1 MVKNIPTIE
10 RSTKIR
16 FGKHALDNQAENTI
30 VFNASDTSINASNP
44 NSVYMTPLRV
54 AEIAASNLLSYSAST
69 KEIVDSS
76 VPTSLLGGVDL
87 ASAVDLGN
95 TSSNTVIF
103 TNTNETIVSSG
114 TIRSDNFKTTSNE
127 VAIDGNKTNKIQVSG
142 IIHSGDLQAT
152 DHVAIANTNPQNKLT
167 IGPLGQTVLNI
178 PNASEF
184 ALDTVGNVNAQNYRG
199 DSYYL
204 SNLTMENITNQG
216 NITSNTII
224 FSNAHNSIFTTS
236 NVDIGGNV
244 FVRNPN
250 DNAIFGNIAG
260 SNTITASK
268 ITAGEI
274 IGTTSIEG
282 QNISVLPGGTFQG
295 DGANIT
301 NISAEN
307 IDTGILDVERGG
319 TNIGTYNTG
328 DMLYASGPTT
338 LATITSSGA
347 NDKYLKFDSG
357 SGVPT
362 WMDVASTLDEIVGGG
377 PIGSNTTSNVIE
389 TGGLVTGF
397 VEATTLEG
405 NGAKISGINAAN
417 VVQYNNNTL
426 SDAVLPVVPETK
438 GGTGQN
444 AYAQGDILYSD
455 NTNSLNRL
463 AKGTDK
469 QILHMNG
476 NVPQWTTT
484 ISDATLDTSTLT
496 GSITT
501 QDLDANRIPFID
513 GGKVLSTNPKLQF
526 DGDDLVTLGS
536 NVEITGNLHV
546 VGNITARHENSLTI
560 NDPIIEVGNNN
571 SSDNIDLGMVMTMST
586 SNVVHGFR
594 GNEKEYTIAYTHSD
608 PVGPDIVPTLASGI
622 TNHPYIT
629 ANVWGNV
636 LSGNVTTT
644 GKVTAGTAI
653 EIASGGTG
661 INSVSENDLLL
672 GPASGTAFTKL
683 AAYVPTASSTAPA
696 NMSANSSGGNTASS
710 GDSSSNAYKAFDG
723 SDSTNYVSPGAPATY
738 SSSIPYGYTGS
749 NSLGG
754 VNGEWVKIQLSSAIT
769 PTSVFLKARPDNSS
783 PDWAVRPNSWRILGS
798 NDDTSWT
805 QLHSSSTLVD
815 DTNGTTE
822 SFTNT
827 TAYSYLAIVVTHINS
842 PGSNDARWTLS
853 RLSFT
858 QPGGVS
864 EKFLKSSATGISWDD
879 TISGDGLGLTAL
891 NASNIS
897 TGTLTTARGGTGV
910 TTGITVLNP
919 LNLSSQVTMQKG
931 GTGQTYLAEND
942 LLLGPASGDVLSK
955 LSAYTGPASI
965 AAPPSGMSSTT
976 QTIGGIQ
983 YTSSASSTYSGT
995 TTYNAFD
1002 HTNTTIWRS
1011 VNTMGESYDEMDG
1024 YYSGASTTGSYNGA
1038 WIQLYRATA
1047 IAPTSVQIIASQ
1059 TTSIPA
1065 PKEWKIFGSTNG
1077 SSWTQIHSSSTGVTW
1092 NSGNG
1097 HTATISG
1104 SAAYNYLRLAVEK
1117 TTMTSSMGTVAVS
1130 ELRFSAPGTGP
1141 TEKFLKSSSAGV
1153 SWDSVSS
1160 TLQAI
1165 TDGGATTTQ
1174 TVAFNNTT
1182 TGLTSAGD
1190 IDIAATKRI
1199 DFATDIIIESTAGT
1213 SLNKSPLKI
1222 INAIEVDPD
1231 VVGGGTSSK
1240 NVLAINHAT
1249 GEIYDS
1255 GGQGGSTMEFIHE
1268 EGTGVQAN
1276 VSIGRTAWGATTDSN
1291 LTINT
1296 YGSNVLTISGNVSA
1310 DNITIGALHV
1320 SASPFN
1326 LDDVASAG
1334 AGANVTSN
1342 VLQLTATGNA
1352 FVTTNNINVSKDVH
1366 TGGNVYS
1373 QNLQLTNTQIS
1384 TTWTTGSGTL
1394 EIDCK
1399 NKTYGTAPAVSID
1412 ADVAILNVTNL
1423 PSGGQVVVPLVASGA
1438 DRKVLKT
1445 ITAGIDFIAF
1455 TADVSI
1461 DQNSHGLLTVSKIG
1475 ASGAEKIYM
1484 NAISF
1489 TAA

>member
-30 VFNASDTSINASNP
+30 VFNASDSAIDAPIP
-44 NSVYMTPLRV
+44 NSIYMTPLRV
-54 AEIAASNLLSYSAST
+54 AEIAGSNLVGYSAST
-69 KEIVDSS
+69 KEVVDSS

-87 ASAVDLGN
+87 ASAIDLGN

-114 TIRSDNFKTTSNE
+114 TIRSDNFKTTLNE

-216 NITSNTII
+216 NITSNTIV

-307 IDTGILDVERGG
+307 IDTGILDVDRGG

-328 DMLYASGPTT
+328 DMLYASGSTT

-347 NDKYLKFDSG
+347 NDKFLKFDSG
-357 SGVPT
+357 SGAPA

-438 GGTGQN
+438 GGTGQS

-455 NTNSLNRL
+455 NANSLNRL

-484 ISDATLDTSTLT
+484 ISDATLNTSILT

-501 QDLDANRIPFID
+501 QALDANRIPFIN
-513 GGKVLSTNPKLQF
+513 GGQVLSTNPKLQF

-644 GKVTAGTAI
+644 GKVTAGTFH
-653 EIASGGTG
+653 G
-661 INSVSENDLLL
+661 
-672 GPASGTAFTKL
+672 
-683 AAYVPTASSTAPA
+683 
-696 NMSANSSGGNTASS
+696 
-710 GDSSSNAYKAFDG
+710 DG
-723 SDSTNYVSPGAPATY
+723 S
-738 SSSIPYGYTGS
+738 SITHLNLGDANNTGQ
-749 NSLGG
+749 
-754 VNGEWVKIQLSSAIT
+754 VA
-769 PTSVFLKARPDNSS
+769 
-783 PDWAVRPNSWRILGS
+783 
-798 NDDTSWT
+798 
-805 QLHSSSTLVD
+805 
-815 DTNGTTE
+815 
-822 SFTNT
+822 
-827 TAYSYLAIVVTHINS
+827 
-842 PGSNDARWTLS
+842 
-853 RLSFT
+853 
-858 QPGGVS
+858 
-864 EKFLKSSATGISWDD
+864 
-879 TISGDGLGLTAL
+879 
-891 NASNIS
+891 
-897 TGTLTTARGGTGV
+897 TARGGTGV
-910 TTGITVLNP
+910 TTGLTVLDP
-919 LNLSSQVTMQKG
+919 ANLSSQVLLAKG
-931 GTGQTYLAEND
+931 GTGLTTVAENE
-942 LLLGPASGDVLSK
+942 LLLGPSSGTALSK
-955 LSAYTGPASI
+955 LSPH
-965 AAPPSGMSSTT
+965 
-976 QTIGGIQ
+976 
-983 YTSSASSTYSGT
+983 T
-995 TTYNAFD
+995 TTSKKFL
-1002 HTNTTIWRS
+1002 RS
-1011 VNTMGESYDEMDG
+1011 DN
-1024 YYSGASTTGSYNGA
+1024 
-1038 WIQLYRATA
+1038 
-1047 IAPTSVQIIASQ
+1047 
-1059 TTSIPA
+1059 
-1065 PKEWKIFGSTNG
+1065 
-1077 SSWTQIHSSSTGVTW
+1077 TGV
-1092 NSGNG
+1092 
-1097 HTATISG
+1097 A
-1104 SAAYNYLRLAVEK
+1104 
-1117 TTMTSSMGTVAVS
+1117 
-1130 ELRFSAPGTGP
+1130 
-1141 TEKFLKSSSAGV
+1141 
-1153 SWDSVSS
+1153 WDDVSS
-1160 TLQAI
+1160 TLQTI

-1190 IDIAATKRI
+1190 IDIAASKRI

-1240 NVLAINHAT
+1240 NVLAINHTT

-1455 TADVSI
+1455 TTDVSI

>member
-30 VFNASDTSINASNP
+30 VFNASDVSINASNP

-54 AEIAASNLLSYSAST
+54 AEIAASNLLSYAAST

-87 ASAVDLGN
+87 ASAIDLGN

-142 IIHSGDLQAT
+142 IVHSGDLQAT

-216 NITSNTII
+216 NITSNTIV

-282 QNISVLPGGTFQG
+282 LNISVSPGGTFQG

-301 NISAEN
+301 NISAEH

-347 NDKYLKFDSG
+347 SDKFLKFDSG
-357 SGVPT
+357 SGAPA

-438 GGTGQN
+438 GGTGQS

-513 GGKVLSTNPKLQF
+513 GGNVLSTNPKLQF

-644 GKVTAGTAI
+644 GKITSDSFHGTSIDVSGSVTGATLVGDGSSITHLNLGDATNTGQVAI
-653 EIASGGTG
+653 ARGGTG
-661 INSVSENDLLL
+661 LTAVAENELLL
-672 GPASGTAFTKL
+672 GPASGDALSKL
-683 AAYVPTASSTAPA
+683 AAYVPTASITAPA
-696 NMSANSSGGNTASS
+696 AMNANIVGGVGAASS
-710 GDSSSNAYKAFDG
+710 GNSSVDTYKAFDG
-723 SDSTNYVSPGAPATY
+723 SDSTSYQSTLWCYTG
-738 SSSIPYGYTGS
+738 SGGYGGS

-754 VNGEWVKIQLSSAIT
+754 VNGEWIKIQLSSAIT
-769 PTSVFLKARPDNSS
+769 PTSVFIKGPAPAGQDGLPA
-783 PDWAVRPNSWRILGS
+783 SWRILGS

-805 QLHSSSTLVD
+805 QLHSSTTHVTSS
-815 DTNGTTE
+815 GITE

-827 TAYSYLAIVVTHINS
+827 TAYSYLAIVVTNVITSSGNHW
-842 PGSNDARWTLS
+842 RLS

-858 QPGGVS
+858 QPASVS
-864 EKFLKSSATGISWDD
+864 
-879 TISGDGLGLTAL
+879 
-891 NASNIS
+891 
-897 TGTLTTARGGTGV
+897 
-910 TTGITVLNP
+910 
-919 LNLSSQVTMQKG
+919 
-931 GTGQTYLAEND
+931 
-942 LLLGPASGDVLSK
+942 
-955 LSAYTGPASI
+955 
-965 AAPPSGMSSTT
+965 
-976 QTIGGIQ
+976 
-983 YTSSASSTYSGT
+983 
-995 TTYNAFD
+995 
-1002 HTNTTIWRS
+1002 
-1011 VNTMGESYDEMDG
+1011 
-1024 YYSGASTTGSYNGA
+1024 
-1038 WIQLYRATA
+1038 
-1047 IAPTSVQIIASQ
+1047 
-1059 TTSIPA
+1059 
-1065 PKEWKIFGSTNG
+1065 
-1077 SSWTQIHSSSTGVTW
+1077 
-1092 NSGNG
+1092 
-1097 HTATISG
+1097 
-1104 SAAYNYLRLAVEK
+1104 
-1117 TTMTSSMGTVAVS
+1117 
-1130 ELRFSAPGTGP
+1130 
-1141 TEKFLKSSSAGV
+1141 EKFLKSSSAGV
-1153 SWDSVSS
+1153 SWDEVSS
-1160 TLQAI
+1160 TLQTI

-1326 LDDVASAG
+1326 LDDVASAS

-1438 DRKVLKT
+1438 NRKVLKT

>member
-1 MVKNIPTIE
+1 MVWPVLSTQIKIHTYIKMVKNIPTIE

-30 VFNASDTSINASNP
+30 VFNASDSAIDAHIP
-44 NSVYMTPLRV
+44 NSIYMTPLRV
-54 AEIAASNLLSYSAST
+54 AEIAGSNLVGYSAST
-69 KEIVDSS
+69 KEVVDSS

-87 ASAVDLGN
+87 ASAIDLGN

-103 TNTNETIVSSG
+103 TNTNETIISSG
-114 TIRSDNFKTTSNE
+114 TIRSDNFKTTADE
-127 VAIDGNKTNKIQVSG
+127 VAIDGNKTNKVQVSG
-142 IIHSGDLQAT
+142 IIHTGDLQAT
-152 DHVAIANTNPQNKLT
+152 DHVAIANTNPQNKIT
-167 IGPLGQTVLNI
+167 IGPLGQTVFNV
-178 PNASEF
+178 PTGSKF

-282 QNISVLPGGTFQG
+282 QNIIASSGGTFQG
-295 DGANIT
+295 DGGGIT
-301 NISAEN
+301 NISAEH
-307 IDTGILDVERGG
+307 IDTGILDVDRGG
-319 TNIGTYNTG
+319 TNIGTYSTG
-328 DMLYASGPTT
+328 DMLYASSSTT

-347 NDKYLKFDSG
+347 NDKFLKFDSG
-357 SGVPT
+357 SGAPA

-426 SDAVLPVVPETK
+426 SDTVLPVVPETK

-444 AYAQGDILYSD
+444 AYVQGDILYSD
-455 NTNSLNRL
+455 NANSLNRL

-484 ISDATLDTSTLT
+484 ISNATLNTSILT

-501 QDLDANRIPFID
+501 QDLDTYSIPFTS

-571 SSDNIDLGMVMTMST
+571 SSDNIDLGMVMTMGT
-586 SNVVHGFR
+586 SNIVHGFR

-629 ANVWGNV
+629 ANIWGNV

-644 GKVTAGTAI
+644 GKITSESFHGNSINVLQVDASSLSGDGTAI
-653 EIASGGTG
+653 TDLDLGHASHTGQVAIARGGTG
-661 INSVSENDLLL
+661 VATGLTVLDPANLSSQVLLAKGGTGLTAVAQNELLL
-672 GPASGTAFTKL
+672 GPASGTA
-683 AAYVPTASSTAPA
+683 
-696 NMSANSSGGNTASS
+696 
-710 GDSSSNAYKAFDG
+710 
-723 SDSTNYVSPGAPATY
+723 
-738 SSSIPYGYTGS
+738 
-749 NSLGG
+749 
-754 VNGEWVKIQLSSAIT
+754 
-769 PTSVFLKARPDNSS
+769 
-783 PDWAVRPNSWRILGS
+783 
-798 NDDTSWT
+798 
-805 QLHSSSTLVD
+805 
-815 DTNGTTE
+815 
-822 SFTNT
+822 
-827 TAYSYLAIVVTHINS
+827 
-842 PGSNDARWTLS
+842 
-853 RLSFT
+853 
-858 QPGGVS
+858 
-864 EKFLKSSATGISWDD
+864 
-879 TISGDGLGLTAL
+879 
-891 NASNIS
+891 
-897 TGTLTTARGGTGV
+897 
-910 TTGITVLNP
+910 
-919 LNLSSQVTMQKG
+919 
-931 GTGQTYLAEND
+931 
-942 LLLGPASGDVLSK
+942 LSK
-955 LSAYTGPASI
+955 L
-965 AAPPSGMSSTT
+965 PP
-976 QTIGGIQ
+976 
-983 YTSSASSTYSGT
+983 
-995 TTYNAFD
+995 
-1002 HTNTTIWRS
+1002 
-1011 VNTMGESYDEMDG
+1011 
-1024 YYSGASTTGSYNGA
+1024 
-1038 WIQLYRATA
+1038 
-1047 IAPTSVQIIASQ
+1047 
-1059 TTSIPA
+1059 
-1065 PKEWKIFGSTNG
+1065 
-1077 SSWTQIHSSSTGVTW
+1077 
-1092 NSGNG
+1092 
-1097 HTATISG
+1097 HTAAS
-1104 SAAYNYLRLAVEK
+1104 K
-1117 TTMTSSMGTVAVS
+1117 
-1130 ELRFSAPGTGP
+1130 
-1141 TEKFLKSSSAGV
+1141 KFLRSDAAGIA
-1153 SWDSVSS
+1153 WDDVSS
-1160 TLQAI
+1160 TLQTI
-1165 TDGGATTTQ
+1165 TEGGATTTE

-1240 NVLAINHAT
+1240 NVLAINHTT

-1399 NKTYGTAPAVSID
+1399 NKSYGTAPAVSID

-1423 PSGGQVVVPLVASGA
+1423 PSGGQIVVPLVASGA

-1445 ITAGIDFIAF
+1445 ITTGIDFIAF
-1455 TADVSI
+1455 TTDVSI

>member
-30 VFNASDTSINASNP
+30 VFNASDVSINASNP

-54 AEIAASNLLSYSAST
+54 AEIAASNLLSYAAST

-87 ASAVDLGN
+87 ASAIDLGN

-114 TIRSDNFKTTSNE
+114 TIRSDNFKTTLNE

-307 IDTGILDVERGG
+307 IDTGILDVDRGG

-347 NDKYLKFDSG
+347 NDKFLKFDSG
-357 SGVPT
+357 SGAPA

-438 GGTGQN
+438 GGTGQS

-455 NTNSLNRL
+455 NANSLNRL

-484 ISDATLDTSTLT
+484 ISDATLNTSILT

-501 QDLDANRIPFID
+501 QALDANRIPFIN
-513 GGKVLSTNPKLQF
+513 GGQVLSTNPKLQF

-644 GKVTAGTAI
+644 GKVTAGTFH
-653 EIASGGTG
+653 G
-661 INSVSENDLLL
+661 
-672 GPASGTAFTKL
+672 
-683 AAYVPTASSTAPA
+683 
-696 NMSANSSGGNTASS
+696 
-710 GDSSSNAYKAFDG
+710 DG
-723 SDSTNYVSPGAPATY
+723 S
-738 SSSIPYGYTGS
+738 SITHLNLGDANNTGQ
-749 NSLGG
+749 
-754 VNGEWVKIQLSSAIT
+754 VA
-769 PTSVFLKARPDNSS
+769 
-783 PDWAVRPNSWRILGS
+783 
-798 NDDTSWT
+798 
-805 QLHSSSTLVD
+805 
-815 DTNGTTE
+815 
-822 SFTNT
+822 
-827 TAYSYLAIVVTHINS
+827 
-842 PGSNDARWTLS
+842 
-853 RLSFT
+853 
-858 QPGGVS
+858 
-864 EKFLKSSATGISWDD
+864 
-879 TISGDGLGLTAL
+879 
-891 NASNIS
+891 
-897 TGTLTTARGGTGV
+897 TARGGTGV
-910 TTGITVLNP
+910 TTGLTVLDP
-919 LNLSSQVTMQKG
+919 ANLSSQVLLAKG
-931 GTGQTYLAEND
+931 GTGLTTVAENE
-942 LLLGPASGDVLSK
+942 LLLGPSSGTALSK
-955 LSAYTGPASI
+955 LSPH
-965 AAPPSGMSSTT
+965 
-976 QTIGGIQ
+976 
-983 YTSSASSTYSGT
+983 T
-995 TTYNAFD
+995 TTSKKFL
-1002 HTNTTIWRS
+1002 RS
-1011 VNTMGESYDEMDG
+1011 DN
-1024 YYSGASTTGSYNGA
+1024 
-1038 WIQLYRATA
+1038 
-1047 IAPTSVQIIASQ
+1047 
-1059 TTSIPA
+1059 
-1065 PKEWKIFGSTNG
+1065 
-1077 SSWTQIHSSSTGVTW
+1077 TGV
-1092 NSGNG
+1092 
-1097 HTATISG
+1097 A
-1104 SAAYNYLRLAVEK
+1104 
-1117 TTMTSSMGTVAVS
+1117 
-1130 ELRFSAPGTGP
+1130 
-1141 TEKFLKSSSAGV
+1141 
-1153 SWDSVSS
+1153 WDDVSS
-1160 TLQAI
+1160 TLQTI

-1190 IDIAATKRI
+1190 IDIAASKRI

-1240 NVLAINHAT
+1240 NVLAINHTT

-1455 TADVSI
+1455 TTDVSI

>member
-30 VFNASDTSINASNP
+30 VFNASDAPINASTP
-44 NSVYMTPLRV
+44 NSIYMTPLRV

-69 KEIVDSS
+69 KEVVDSS

-114 TIRSDNFKTTSNE
+114 TIRSDNFKTTLNE

-282 QNISVLPGGTFQG
+282 LNITVSPGGTFQG

-319 TNIGTYNTG
+319 TNIGTYSTG

-338 LATITSSGA
+338 LARITSSGA
-347 NDKYLKFDSG
+347 NDKFLKFDSG
-357 SGVPT
+357 SGVPA

-455 NTNSLNRL
+455 NANSLNRL
-463 AKGTDK
+463 AKGTNK

-484 ISDATLDTSTLT
+484 ISDATLNAPTLT

-501 QDLDANRIPFID
+501 QALDANRIPFID
-513 GGKVLSTNPKLQF
+513 GGNVLSTNPKLQF

-672 GPASGTAFTKL
+672 GPASGTALTKL
-683 AAYVPTASSTAPA
+683 AAYTGPSSLSGPA
-696 NMSANSSGGNTASS
+696 AMSANSSGGNTASS
-710 GDSSSNAYKAFDG
+710 SGPSAIRANAWKAFDG
-723 SDSTNYVSPGAPATY
+723 SDSTSFICREFDYQHFGTY
-738 SSSIPYGYTGS
+738 AYWGGTT
-749 NSLGG
+749 LGG
-754 VNGEWVKIQLSSAIT
+754 VNGEWVKIQLASAIT
-769 PTSVFLKARPDNSS
+769 PTSVFVKSQPDGTDSAGRPQQ
-783 PDWAVRPNSWRILGS
+783 WRILAS
-798 NDDTSWT
+798 NDDATWT
-805 QLHSSSTLVD
+805 QLHSSTTVVD
-815 DTNGTTE
+815 DSSGTTE

-827 TAYSYLAIVVTHINS
+827 TAYTYFAFIVTHINTNN
-842 PGSNDARWTLS
+842 GKWNLS
-853 RLSFT
+853 RLLFNYTGSGPT
-858 QPGGVS
+858 
-864 EKFLKSSATGISWDD
+864 EKFLKSSSAGVSWDD

-891 NASNIS
+891 NASNVS
-897 TGTLTTARGGTGV
+897 TGTLVTTHGGTGLA
-910 TTGITVLNP
+910 TV
-919 LNLSSQVTMQKG
+919 
-931 GTGQTYLAEND
+931 AEND
-942 LLLGPASGDVLSK
+942 LLLGPASGTALTKLAAYVPTASITAPANMSANSSGGNTASSGNSSADTWKAFDGSDSTSYQSTLWCHTGSGGYGGSNSLGGINGEWIKIQLS
-955 LSAYTGPASI
+955 SAITPTSVFIKGPAPAGQDGLPAIWRILGSNDDT
-965 AAPPSGMSSTT
+965 SWTQLHSSTT
-976 QTIGGIQ
+976 HV
-983 YTSSASSTYSGT
+983 TSSGITES
-995 TTYNAFD
+995 F
-1002 HTNTTIWRS
+1002 TNTTAY
-1011 VNTMGESYDEMDG
+1011 SY
-1024 YYSGASTTGSYNGA
+1024 
-1038 WIQLYRATA
+1038 LA
-1047 IAPTSVQIIASQ
+1047 IVVPGV
-1059 TTSIPA
+1059 IP
-1065 PKEWKIFGSTNG
+1065 G
-1077 SSWTQIHSSSTGVTW
+1077 
-1092 NSGNG
+1092 SGN
-1097 HTATISG
+1097 HW
-1104 SAAYNYLRLAVEK
+1104 RLSRLSFTQPA
-1117 TTMTSSMGTVAVS
+1117 SVS
-1130 ELRFSAPGTGP
+1130 
-1141 TEKFLKSSSAGV
+1141 EKFLKSSSAGI
-1153 SWDSVSS
+1153 SWDEVSS
-1160 TLQAI
+1160 TLQTI

-1310 DNITIGALHV
+1310 DNITIGTLHV

-1438 DRKVLKT
+1438 NRKVLKT

>member
-1 MVKNIPTIE
+1 MVWPALSTQIKIHTYIKMVKNIPTIE

-30 VFNASDTSINASNP
+30 VFNASDSAIDAPIP
-44 NSVYMTPLRV
+44 NSIYMTPLRV
-54 AEIAASNLLSYSAST
+54 AEIAGSNLVGYSAST
-69 KEIVDSS
+69 KEVVDSS

-87 ASAVDLGN
+87 ASAIDLGN
-95 TSSNTVIF
+95 TSSNTAIF

-114 TIRSDNFKTTSNE
+114 TIRSDNFKTTLNE

-216 NITSNTII
+216 NITSNTIV

-307 IDTGILDVERGG
+307 IDTGILDVDRGG

-328 DMLYASGPTT
+328 DMLYASGSTT

-347 NDKYLKFDSG
+347 NDKFLKFDSG
-357 SGVPT
+357 SGAPA

-438 GGTGQN
+438 GGTGQS

-455 NTNSLNRL
+455 NANSLNRL

-484 ISDATLDTSTLT
+484 ISDATLNTSILT

-501 QDLDANRIPFID
+501 QALDANRIPFIN
-513 GGKVLSTNPKLQF
+513 GGQVLSTNPKLQF

-644 GKVTAGTAI
+644 GKVTAGTFH
-653 EIASGGTG
+653 G
-661 INSVSENDLLL
+661 
-672 GPASGTAFTKL
+672 
-683 AAYVPTASSTAPA
+683 
-696 NMSANSSGGNTASS
+696 
-710 GDSSSNAYKAFDG
+710 DG
-723 SDSTNYVSPGAPATY
+723 S
-738 SSSIPYGYTGS
+738 SITHLNLGDANNTGQ
-749 NSLGG
+749 
-754 VNGEWVKIQLSSAIT
+754 VA
-769 PTSVFLKARPDNSS
+769 
-783 PDWAVRPNSWRILGS
+783 
-798 NDDTSWT
+798 
-805 QLHSSSTLVD
+805 
-815 DTNGTTE
+815 
-822 SFTNT
+822 
-827 TAYSYLAIVVTHINS
+827 
-842 PGSNDARWTLS
+842 
-853 RLSFT
+853 
-858 QPGGVS
+858 
-864 EKFLKSSATGISWDD
+864 
-879 TISGDGLGLTAL
+879 
-891 NASNIS
+891 
-897 TGTLTTARGGTGV
+897 TARGGTGV
-910 TTGITVLNP
+910 TTGLTVLDP
-919 LNLSSQVTMQKG
+919 ANLSSQVLLAKG
-931 GTGQTYLAEND
+931 GTGLTTVAENE
-942 LLLGPASGDVLSK
+942 LLLGPSSGTALSK
-955 LSAYTGPASI
+955 LSPH
-965 AAPPSGMSSTT
+965 
-976 QTIGGIQ
+976 
-983 YTSSASSTYSGT
+983 T
-995 TTYNAFD
+995 TTSKKFL
-1002 HTNTTIWRS
+1002 RS
-1011 VNTMGESYDEMDG
+1011 DN
-1024 YYSGASTTGSYNGA
+1024 
-1038 WIQLYRATA
+1038 
-1047 IAPTSVQIIASQ
+1047 
-1059 TTSIPA
+1059 
-1065 PKEWKIFGSTNG
+1065 
-1077 SSWTQIHSSSTGVTW
+1077 TGV
-1092 NSGNG
+1092 
-1097 HTATISG
+1097 A
-1104 SAAYNYLRLAVEK
+1104 
-1117 TTMTSSMGTVAVS
+1117 
-1130 ELRFSAPGTGP
+1130 
-1141 TEKFLKSSSAGV
+1141 
-1153 SWDSVSS
+1153 WDDVSS
-1160 TLQAI
+1160 TLQTI

-1190 IDIAATKRI
+1190 IDIAASKRI

-1240 NVLAINHAT
+1240 NVLAINHTT

-1455 TADVSI
+1455 TTDVSI

>member
-30 VFNASDTSINASNP
+30 VFNASDSAIDAPIP
-44 NSVYMTPLRV
+44 NSIYMTPLRV
-54 AEIAASNLLSYSAST
+54 AEIAGSNLVGYSAST
-69 KEIVDSS
+69 KEVVDSS

-87 ASAVDLGN
+87 ASAIDLGN

-114 TIRSDNFKTTSNE
+114 TIRSDNFKTTLNE

-152 DHVAIANTNPQNKLT
+152 DHVAIANTNPQNKIT
-167 IGPLGQTVLNI
+167 IGPLGQTVFNV
-178 PNASEF
+178 PTGSKF

-216 NITSNTII
+216 NITSNTIV

-307 IDTGILDVERGG
+307 IDTGILDVDRGG

-328 DMLYASGPTT
+328 DMLYASGSTT

-347 NDKYLKFDSG
+347 NDKFLKFDSG
-357 SGVPT
+357 SGAPA

-438 GGTGQN
+438 GGTGQS

-455 NTNSLNRL
+455 NANSLNRL

-484 ISDATLDTSTLT
+484 ISDATLNTSILT

-501 QDLDANRIPFID
+501 QALDANRIPFIN
-513 GGKVLSTNPKLQF
+513 GGQVLSTNPKLQF

-644 GKVTAGTAI
+644 GKVTAGTFH
-653 EIASGGTG
+653 G
-661 INSVSENDLLL
+661 
-672 GPASGTAFTKL
+672 
-683 AAYVPTASSTAPA
+683 
-696 NMSANSSGGNTASS
+696 
-710 GDSSSNAYKAFDG
+710 DG
-723 SDSTNYVSPGAPATY
+723 S
-738 SSSIPYGYTGS
+738 SITHLNLGDANNTGQ
-749 NSLGG
+749 
-754 VNGEWVKIQLSSAIT
+754 VA
-769 PTSVFLKARPDNSS
+769 
-783 PDWAVRPNSWRILGS
+783 
-798 NDDTSWT
+798 
-805 QLHSSSTLVD
+805 
-815 DTNGTTE
+815 
-822 SFTNT
+822 
-827 TAYSYLAIVVTHINS
+827 
-842 PGSNDARWTLS
+842 
-853 RLSFT
+853 
-858 QPGGVS
+858 
-864 EKFLKSSATGISWDD
+864 
-879 TISGDGLGLTAL
+879 
-891 NASNIS
+891 
-897 TGTLTTARGGTGV
+897 TARGGTGV
-910 TTGITVLNP
+910 TTGLTVLDP
-919 LNLSSQVTMQKG
+919 ANLSSQVLLAKG
-931 GTGQTYLAEND
+931 GTGLTTVAENE
-942 LLLGPASGDVLSK
+942 LLLGPSSGTALSK
-955 LSAYTGPASI
+955 LSPH
-965 AAPPSGMSSTT
+965 
-976 QTIGGIQ
+976 
-983 YTSSASSTYSGT
+983 T
-995 TTYNAFD
+995 TTSKKFL
-1002 HTNTTIWRS
+1002 RS
-1011 VNTMGESYDEMDG
+1011 DN
-1024 YYSGASTTGSYNGA
+1024 
-1038 WIQLYRATA
+1038 
-1047 IAPTSVQIIASQ
+1047 
-1059 TTSIPA
+1059 
-1065 PKEWKIFGSTNG
+1065 
-1077 SSWTQIHSSSTGVTW
+1077 TGV
-1092 NSGNG
+1092 
-1097 HTATISG
+1097 A
-1104 SAAYNYLRLAVEK
+1104 
-1117 TTMTSSMGTVAVS
+1117 
-1130 ELRFSAPGTGP
+1130 
-1141 TEKFLKSSSAGV
+1141 
-1153 SWDSVSS
+1153 WDDVSS
-1160 TLQAI
+1160 TLQTI

-1190 IDIAATKRI
+1190 IDIAASKRI

-1240 NVLAINHAT
+1240 NVLAINHTT

-1455 TADVSI
+1455 TTDVSI

>member
-30 VFNASDTSINASNP
+30 VFNASDSAIDAPIP
-44 NSVYMTPLRV
+44 NSIYMTPLRV
-54 AEIAASNLLSYSAST
+54 AEIAGSNLVGYSATT
-69 KEIVDSS
+69 KEVVDSS

-87 ASAVDLGN
+87 QSAIDLGN

-114 TIRSDNFKTTSNE
+114 TIRSDNFKTTLND

-167 IGPLGQTVLNI
+167 IGPLGQTVFNI

-274 IGTTSIEG
+274 IGTTFIEG
-282 QNISVLPGGTFQG
+282 QNIIASSGGTFQG

-319 TNIGTYNTG
+319 TNIGSYNTG

-357 SGVPT
+357 SGAPA

-405 NGAKISGINAAN
+405 NGAKISSINAAN

-426 SDAVLPVVPETK
+426 SNAVLPVVPETK

-455 NTNSLNRL
+455 NANSLNRL
-463 AKGTDK
+463 AKGNDK

-484 ISDATLDTSTLT
+484 ISDATLDAVELT

-501 QDLDANRIPFID
+501 QDLDSNRIPFID

-644 GKVTAGTAI
+644 GKITSDSFHGTSIDVSGSVTGATLVG
-653 EIASGGTG
+653 
-661 INSVSENDLLL
+661 
-672 GPASGTAFTKL
+672 
-683 AAYVPTASSTAPA
+683 
-696 NMSANSSGGNTASS
+696 
-710 GDSSSNAYKAFDG
+710 DG
-723 SDSTNYVSPGAPATY
+723 S
-738 SSSIPYGYTGS
+738 SITHL
-749 NSLGG
+749 NLGD
-754 VNGEWVKIQLSSAIT
+754 A
-769 PTSVFLKARPDNSS
+769 
-783 PDWAVRPNSWRILGS
+783 
-798 NDDTSWT
+798 
-805 QLHSSSTLVD
+805 
-815 DTNGTTE
+815 
-822 SFTNT
+822 TNT
-827 TAYSYLAIVVTHINS
+827 GQVAI
-842 PGSNDARWTLS
+842 
-853 RLSFT
+853 
-858 QPGGVS
+858 
-864 EKFLKSSATGISWDD
+864 
-879 TISGDGLGLTAL
+879 
-891 NASNIS
+891 
-897 TGTLTTARGGTGV
+897 ARGGTGV
-910 TTGITVLNP
+910 TTGLTVLDP
-919 LNLSSQVTMQKG
+919 ANLSSQVLLAKG
-931 GTGQTYLAEND
+931 GTGLTAVAQNE
-942 LLLGPASGDVLSK
+942 LLLGPASGGTALDKLPPHTASSK
-955 LSAYTGPASI
+955 KFLR
-965 AAPPSGMSSTT
+965 
-976 QTIGGIQ
+976 
-983 YTSSASSTYSGT
+983 SSAAG
-995 TTYNAFD
+995 
-1002 HTNTTIWRS
+1002 I
-1011 VNTMGESYDEMDG
+1011 
-1024 YYSGASTTGSYNGA
+1024 A
-1038 WIQLYRATA
+1038 W
-1047 IAPTSVQIIASQ
+1047 
-1059 TTSIPA
+1059 
-1065 PKEWKIFGSTNG
+1065 
-1077 SSWTQIHSSSTGVTW
+1077 
-1092 NSGNG
+1092 
-1097 HTATISG
+1097 
-1104 SAAYNYLRLAVEK
+1104 
-1117 TTMTSSMGTVAVS
+1117 
-1130 ELRFSAPGTGP
+1130 
-1141 TEKFLKSSSAGV
+1141 
-1153 SWDSVSS
+1153 DDVSS
-1160 TLQAI
+1160 TLQTI
-1165 TDGGATTTQ
+1165 TEGGATTTE

-1240 NVLAINHAT
+1240 NVLAINHTT

-1352 FVTTNNINVSKDVH
+1352 FVTTNNIEVGKDVH

>member
-30 VFNASDTSINASNP
+30 VFNASDAPINASTP
-44 NSVYMTPLRV
+44 NSIYMTPLRV

-69 KEIVDSS
+69 KEVVDSS

-114 TIRSDNFKTTSNE
+114 TIRSDNFKTTLNE

-282 QNISVLPGGTFQG
+282 LNITVSPGGTFQG

-319 TNIGTYNTG
+319 TNIGTYSTG

-338 LATITSSGA
+338 LARITSSGA
-347 NDKYLKFDSG
+347 NDKFLKFDSG
-357 SGVPT
+357 SGVPA

-455 NTNSLNRL
+455 NANSLNRL
-463 AKGTDK
+463 AKGTNK

-484 ISDATLDTSTLT
+484 ISDATLNAPTLT

-501 QDLDANRIPFID
+501 QALDANRIPFID
-513 GGKVLSTNPKLQF
+513 GGNVLSTNPKLQF

-672 GPASGTAFTKL
+672 GPASGTALTKL
-683 AAYVPTASSTAPA
+683 AAYTGPSSLSGPA
-696 NMSANSSGGNTASS
+696 AMSANSSGGNTASS
-710 GDSSSNAYKAFDG
+710 SGPSAIRANAWKAFDG
-723 SDSTNYVSPGAPATY
+723 SDSTSFICREFDYQHFGTY
-738 SSSIPYGYTGS
+738 AYWGGTT
-749 NSLGG
+749 LGG
-754 VNGEWVKIQLSSAIT
+754 VNGEWVKIQLASAIT
-769 PTSVFLKARPDNSS
+769 PTSVFVKSQPDGTDSAGRPQQ
-783 PDWAVRPNSWRILGS
+783 WRILAS
-798 NDDTSWT
+798 NDDATWT
-805 QLHSSSTLVD
+805 QLHSSTTVVD
-815 DTNGTTE
+815 DSSGTTE

-827 TAYSYLAIVVTHINS
+827 TAYTYFAFIVTHINTNN
-842 PGSNDARWTLS
+842 GKWNLS
-853 RLSFT
+853 RLLFNYTGSGPT
-858 QPGGVS
+858 
-864 EKFLKSSATGISWDD
+864 EKFLKSSSAGVSWDD

-891 NASNIS
+891 NASNVS
-897 TGTLTTARGGTGV
+897 TGTLVTTHGGTGLA
-910 TTGITVLNP
+910 TV
-919 LNLSSQVTMQKG
+919 
-931 GTGQTYLAEND
+931 AEND
-942 LLLGPASGDVLSK
+942 LLLGPASGTALTKLAAYVPTASITAPANMSANSSGGNTASSGNSSADTWKAFDGSDSTSYQSTLWCHTGSGGYGGSNSLGGINGEWIKIQLS
-955 LSAYTGPASI
+955 SAITPTSVFIKGPAPAGQDGLPAIWRILGSNDDT
-965 AAPPSGMSSTT
+965 SWTQLHSSTT
-976 QTIGGIQ
+976 HV
-983 YTSSASSTYSGT
+983 TSSGITES
-995 TTYNAFD
+995 F
-1002 HTNTTIWRS
+1002 TNTTAY
-1011 VNTMGESYDEMDG
+1011 SY
-1024 YYSGASTTGSYNGA
+1024 
-1038 WIQLYRATA
+1038 LA
-1047 IAPTSVQIIASQ
+1047 IVVPGV
-1059 TTSIPA
+1059 IP
-1065 PKEWKIFGSTNG
+1065 G
-1077 SSWTQIHSSSTGVTW
+1077 
-1092 NSGNG
+1092 SGN
-1097 HTATISG
+1097 HW
-1104 SAAYNYLRLAVEK
+1104 RLSRLSFTQPA
-1117 TTMTSSMGTVAVS
+1117 SVS
-1130 ELRFSAPGTGP
+1130 
-1141 TEKFLKSSSAGV
+1141 EKFLKSSSAGI
-1153 SWDSVSS
+1153 SWDEVSS
-1160 TLQAI
+1160 TLQTI

-1310 DNITIGALHV
+1310 DNITIGTLHV

-1326 LDDVASAG
+1326 LDDVASAS